1 MTEAGMTEFDFW
13 QTVAEWA
20 IGTAAGVLLLA
31 VVAIVRLTIKTRK
44 EYKAFGA
51 HTELLQQQGIDERFV
66 WYEPRPNFGVGCNT
80 TWAYTRFDT
89 KKMGW
94 WRWWWQVLKLSMLY
108 KRSQRDPE
116 GLDTQAAK

>member
-1 MTEAGMTEFDFW
+1 MTEVDFW

-31 VVAIVRLTIKTRK
+31 TVALVRLTIKTRM

-51 HTELLQQQGIDERFV
+51 LTELLQQRGTDERFV
-66 WYEPRPNFGVGCNT
+66 WHAPRLNIEVGCNT
-80 TWAYTRFDT
+80 TWSYTRIST
-89 KKMGW
+89 EKMGW
-94 WRWWWQVLKLSMLY
+94 WRWWWRVLKLSMLY

-116 GLDTQAAK
+116 GLDRQAAP